1 MDKRV
6 VKSAQYNKRR
16 AYPNNCNFTAISSKT
31 TASKLSLRQNLT
43 LYMSKFRQNDTQNR
57 IYRSFLTIIGRY
69 SWLGFWLNN
78 IMFYLQLKMVKF
90 LDGICTMH
98 YWCWNGRFKKS
109 QTSFFCL
116 FFSWKFIEGGHLCAI
131 GRGVSPIWELFSGYH
146 EGLIF
151 LLRKPPWYLI
161 VQPTACGN
169 FRPSFWG

>member
-116 FFSWKFIEGGHLCAI
+116 FFRESSLKEAI
-131 GRGVSPIWELFSGYH
+131 SAQLVE
-146 EGLIF
+146 EF
-151 LLRKPPWYLI
+151 L
-161 VQPTACGN
+161 Q
-169 FRPSFWG
+169 FESFFQATTKD